1 MAAKFDLTNK
11 IVGKLTVISL
21 VPKEER
27 PTQRHGNYWLCKCE
41 CGNMVKV
48 PTTYLTGNSNYTQTS
63 CGCDRKKRAFQ
74 ATTDV
79 DVDDEFLQQF
89 SSDFERYLFI
99 HKALIKTSGF
109 TGEWYNNHLDYYKE
123 AVLYFWNNY
132 QFNAIYDFW
141 KTQQIKKNSYYDWVK
156 PSLDHIIPKSRGGS
170 NHYRNLQFL
179 TTFENLAKRDMT
191 QEEWNIFK
199 QETHSNSDYY
209 IEHIMEVSI
218 K

>member
-1 MAAKFDLTNK
+1 M
-11 IVGKLTVISL
+11 
-21 VPKEER
+21 
-27 PTQRHGNYWLCKCE
+27 
-41 CGNMVKV
+41 
-48 PTTYLTGNSNYTQTS
+48 
-63 CGCDRKKRAFQ
+63 
-74 ATTDV
+74 
-79 DVDDEFLQQF
+79 
-89 SSDFERYLFI
+89 
-99 HKALIKTSGF
+99 
-109 TGEWYNNHLDYYKE
+109 DYYKE